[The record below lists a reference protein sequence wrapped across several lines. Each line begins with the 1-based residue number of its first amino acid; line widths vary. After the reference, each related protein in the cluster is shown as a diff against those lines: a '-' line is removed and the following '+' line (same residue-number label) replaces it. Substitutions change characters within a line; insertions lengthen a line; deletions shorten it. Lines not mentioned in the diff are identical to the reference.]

1 MRDTKYLSPKIIS
14 HFKRYQALYNKNTKT
29 PLVDDELESLIN
41 TSHLLIRELVQDASR
56 MRKQVIVNDINAIQ
70 ARQK

>member
-14 HFKRYQALYNKNTKT
+14 FFKRYQELYNKNTKA
-29 PLVDDELESLIN
+29 PLVDKELESLIH

-56 MRKQVIVNDINAIQ
+56 MRKQVIVNDINAIESG
-70 ARQK
+70 RK

>member
-1 MRDTKYLSPKIIS
+1 M
-14 HFKRYQALYNKNTKT
+14 YNKNTKT
-29 PLVDDELESLIN
+29 PLVDAELESLIH
-41 TSHLLIRELVQDASR
+41 TSHILIRELVQDASR